1 MSAGELVPKVCFKPS
16 YRFSVTRRMSAL
28 TPERS
33 ALKCFSKPFTVD
45 GKVKWCGYLNS
56 VSDDSTDAVLIGNV
70 LATIA
75 EMERATPIS
84 ELEAFYL
91 ARNLRY
97 KINEPDPRHFTAE
110 HRRQVALQPCYP
122 GNNTTSLASQS
133 AIVAA
138 GWADRQKFGL
148 PMHPWHLDR
157 LADKLAEAGTPA
169 CAVRLK
175 MAASAHMGKLYR
187 MIDNRNADAKL
198 NGLQASV
205 PRLRINVEGVNSPD
219 TESDGSVN
227 FRTICE
233 ECGSLEI
240 DFPDGDEPLG
250 PTVCRDCGHVFGTR
264 KAALKLASY
273 VAEMVGL
280 KVLI

>member
-1 MSAGELVPKVCFKPS
+1 M
-16 YRFSVTRRMSAL
+16 
-28 TPERS
+28 
-33 ALKCFSKPFTVD
+33 
-45 GKVKWCGYLNS
+45 
-56 VSDDSTDAVLIGNV
+56 SDDSTDPVLIGNV
-70 LATIA
+70 VAIIA
-75 EMERATPIS
+75 EMERASPIS

-97 KINEPDPRHFTAE
+97 KIGEPDPRHFSSE
-110 HRRQVALQPCYP
+110 LRRQIAIQPGFP

-133 AIVAA
+133 TLVAA
-138 GWADRQKFGL
+138 GWADRQQFGL

-157 LADKLAEAGTPA
+157 LVDKLAEAGTPA
-169 CAVRLK
+169 CGVRLK
-175 MAASAHMGKLYR
+175 MAASVHMGKLYR

-205 PRLRINVEGVNSPD
+205 PRLRIAVEGVNTAN

-240 DFPDGDEPLG
+240 DFPDGDEPFG
-250 PTVCRDCGHVFGTR
+250 PAVCLDCGHVFGTR

-273 VAEMVGL
+273 VAELVGL